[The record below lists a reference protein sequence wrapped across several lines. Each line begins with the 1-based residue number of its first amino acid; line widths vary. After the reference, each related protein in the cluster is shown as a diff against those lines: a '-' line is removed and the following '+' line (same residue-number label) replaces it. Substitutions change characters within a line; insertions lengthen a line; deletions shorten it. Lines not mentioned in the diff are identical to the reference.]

1 MTHHENAYAPDPT
14 TCDKR
19 RSTVGV
25 NAFCELCNQWV
36 NCLAVGCATR
46 ADGKPAALDNS
57 PEACAAR
64 LAAMENN

>member
-1 MTHHENAYAPDPT
+1 MKPDAYTSDPT

-25 NAFCELCNQWV
+25 NAFCELCGQWV
-36 NCLAVGCATR
+36 NCPSVGCITT
-46 ADGKPAALDNS
+46 ADGKPTALDNS

-64 LAAMENN
+64 LAAMQG

>member
-1 MTHHENAYAPDPT
+1 MKPDAYTSDPT

-25 NAFCELCNQWV
+25 NAFCELCGQWV
-36 NCLAVGCATR
+36 NCLSVGCITT
-46 ADGKPAALDNS
+46 ADGKPAKLDNS

-64 LAAMENN
+64 LAAMERD